1 MALASASAIGRR
13 QMRRAVQSV
22 LGIAAVALAVSACG
36 GSSKNTT
43 SSAPSS
49 APPAAGSSSS
59 AAPATSA
66 STPASTAA
74 QLPLKTEGVLTVG
87 ACVPAPGFI
96 NGKASGNTIPN
107 PTGFEV
113 DVANEIA
120 KRLGIPQVK
129 WVSVPFANLFSPA
142 PTKFDFDINEITITA
157 KRQQVVDFSAPYFD
171 ANQALLVHK
180 GTPAE
185 NAKTLADVKKLHLGG
200 QATTT
205 GLDYIKNNIKPQSS
219 PKEYS
224 LTTTAIQAVKVK
236 QIDGFVIDTP
246 IAIAAMKQF
255 PNDLAVVG
263 QFITHEQY
271 GILFQKGDALKTAVD
286 GAIGAMKADGTLKKL
301 QDTWFPG
308 STEIPTIG

>member
-1 MALASASAIGRR
+1 
-13 QMRRAVQSV
+13 MRRAVQT
-22 LGIAAVALAVSACG
+22 IAGVVTVALAVAACG
-36 GSSKNTT
+36 GSSKDTT
-43 SSAPSS
+43 STAAGST
-49 APPAAGSSSS
+49 PPAAGGSSTE
-59 AAPATSA
+59 APATSA
-66 STPASTAA
+66 STPVSTAA
-74 QLPLKTEGVLTVG
+74 QLTLKTPDVLTVG

-96 NGKASGNTIPN
+96 NGKASGNEIPN

-120 KRLGIPQVK
+120 KRLGIPKVK
-129 WVSVPFANLFSPA
+129 WVSVPFTNLFSPA

-157 KRQQVVDFSAPYFD
+157 QRQKVVDFSAPYFD

-205 GLDYIKNNIKPQSS
+205 GLDYIKHNIKPGSS
-219 PKEYS
+219 AKEYS

-246 IAIAAMKQF
+246 IAIAGAKQF
-255 PNDLAVVG
+255 PNDLTVVG

-271 GILFQKGDALKTAVD
+271 GILFQKGNALKGPVD
-286 GAIGAMKADGTLKKL
+286 GAIAAMKADGSLKKM
-301 QDTWFPG
+301 QDKWFPG
-308 STEIPTIG
+308 STTIPTFG